1 MSKRPNGTGNV
12 YKRGNTWTAR
22 VVDHYEPADNKAGL
36 KPVWKT
42 KGGFEK
48 KKDAMNYLSD
58 LIEKKRVKHPPKTFL
73 DNFKSWSASYADRVS
88 AKTMEGYAS
97 VFNIHFKPLHYTKI
111 DMISA
116 VDLQNCID
124 NCSKGR
130 RTKDLMKVTAG
141 LVFKYAIDDDQIYK
155 NNAANLYTGD
165 EETTHYEPLTEEE
178 LKRISESGLPYADY
192 VVALCYL
199 GHRPTE
205 FFNFKKSDYYTENNV
220 HYIAGGIK
228 TEAGK
233 TRVVTIPVSVQPIV
247 ERCLAIDGTDLLFPH
262 IDLDRKGKPTGT
274 YSAMP
279 TRYFNKFIWH
289 PMMDKL
295 GIVGKVPYATR
306 HTYSNKIKKTSGAD
320 KDKAELMGHASYE
333 TTKKHYQ
340 SSTLSDLKAITD
352 QIK

>member
-12 YKRGNTWTAR
+12 YKRGDTWTAR
-22 VVDHYEPADNKAGL
+22 VVDHWEPADNKAGL

-42 KGGFEK
+42 KGGFAK
-48 KKDAMNYLSD
+48 KKDAMNYLSS

-73 DNFKSWSASYADRVS
+73 DDFKAWSAAYADRVS
-88 AKTMEGYAS
+88 AKTMEGYTS
-97 VFNIHFKPLHYTKI
+97 VFNIHFKPLHYTRI
-111 DMISA
+111 DMISV
-116 VDLQNCID
+116 VDLQECID
-124 NCSKGR
+124 KCPNGR

-165 EETTHYEPLTEEE
+165 DETTHYEPLTEEE
-178 LKRISESGLPYADY
+178 LKQISVSGLPYSDY

-205 FFNFKKSDYYTENNV
+205 FFNFKKSDYYTENGV

-228 TEAGK
+228 TDAGK
-233 TRVVTIPVSVQPIV
+233 TRVVPIPASVQPII
-247 ERCLAIDGTDLLFPH
+247 ERCLAIEGTDLLFPR

-274 YSAMP
+274 YSVMP

-306 HTYSNKIKKTSGAD
+306 HTYSNKIKNTSGAD

-340 SSTLSDLKAITD
+340 TSTLSDLKAITD